1 MNKYF
6 IALTTCIL
14 LIVQLQSKAQFSQ
27 SHQSQPPPNNPG
39 YPFVRGM
46 YVDCSNDII
55 TDISNGNPLGL
66 ELDLTNYILNNSIGY
81 IILSNLENSNV
92 FGDPNLENALRSL
105 MHVLRASV
113 PGIKIGIEGS
123 NENFFQN
130 TGYLHIWERFG
141 KECYPVDA
149 MHSIK
154 KTEEIANDQKSQ
166 SNLVRSE
173 LCKFFIRAARFGRKT
188 DNYAPGSSCETAFD
202 VLYVKYPYW
211 LHTNS
216 LVDMQNEFN
225 HFKDVLYLLR
235 ALKCQYN
242 CTGAIDAEFLPTEI
256 FNLQGWTAI
265 DQITDVDPFVDRLM
279 VPAFTNWADDIFDM
293 SCKTMH
299 FLTDPFSKEGT
310 RFFIE
315 LSAESSSY
323 NYCNSIATPNNYL
336 GDYLDGLTNPSGN
349 MYSVE
354 KKFLDKFN
362 DPAYVC
368 TNCQCQAYMN
378 NHYSTSNKQGNI
390 LSGMMWGPYSMLKDH
405 NLFKTTND
413 KNKSA
418 YDDSDD
424 TELIQLFDLEGRL
437 IFQSKNRAETTPLP
451 KGLYLK
457 ITTYKNG
464 KTEKSKL
471 FLKEDQTKNIVPAD
485 PQHE

>member
-6 IALTTCIL
+6 IAFTGCF
-14 LIVQLQSKAQFSQ
+14 LIIIHLQAQSIQ

-46 YVDCSNDII
+46 YVDCTSDII

-66 ELDLTNYILNNSIGY
+66 EQELTNYISNNSIGY
-81 IILSNLENSNV
+81 IILRNLENSNV
-92 FGDPNLENALRSL
+92 FGDPNLENALRTL
-105 MHVLRASV
+105 MHILRVSI

-123 NENFFQN
+123 SENFFQN
-130 TGYLHIWERFG
+130 TDYLHIWERFG
-141 KECYPVDA
+141 KECYPVGA

-154 KTEEIANDQKSQ
+154 TIEEITNDQKSR

-173 LCKFFIRAARFGRKT
+173 LCKFFIQAERFGKKS
-188 DNYAPGSSCETAFD
+188 DNYAHASSCESAFD

-211 LHTNS
+211 QHTNS
-216 LVDMQNEFN
+216 LIDMQIEFN
-225 HFKDVLYLLR
+225 HFKDVLYLLQ

-242 CTGAIDAEFLPTEI
+242 CTGAIDAEFLPSEI

-265 DQITDVDPFVDRLM
+265 DQITDIDPFVDRLM
-279 VPAFTNWADDIFDM
+279 VPTLTNVSDNIFDF

-299 FLTDPFSKEGT
+299 FLTDPFSKAGT

-315 LSAESSSY
+315 LSAESPLY
-323 NYCNSIATPNNYL
+323 NYCNSIAPPNNYL

-362 DPAYVC
+362 DPLYFC

-378 NHYSTSNKQGNI
+378 NHFSTSNKQGNI
-390 LSGMMWGPYSMLKDH
+390 LSGIMWGPYSMLKDH
-405 NLFKTTND
+405 NLFKTSKGTNTRVNQID
-413 KNKSA
+413 EI
-418 YDDSDD
+418 
-424 TELIQLFDLEGRL
+424 ELIQLFDLEGKL
-437 IFQSKNRAETTPLP
+437 IFQSKNSEKNTPLP
-451 KGLYLK
+451 IGLYLK
-457 ITTYKNG
+457 IITYKNG
-464 KTEKSKL
+464 KTEKSKI
-471 FLKEDQTKNIVPAD
+471 FLSEDQTKNIVPAG
-485 PQHE
+485 PRRE